1 MMLKCQFHTHSAQDP
16 KDKISYSE
24 KKLISRAAK
33 FNYDVLAITCHDKL
47 VFNKNLRK
55 FAEKK
60 GILLIPGI
68 ELSIN
73 KKHVL
78 ILNPTKDISNVKSF
92 EQLREYKSSHPKCL
106 IIAPH
111 PFFPTSKS
119 LKKSL
124 IDNIDIF
131 DAIEYSFCYTK
142 SKNHNTPAVALAKRW
157 KKPIVATSDCHI
169 LKYLDLGYALI
180 DAKKDIPS
188 IFKAIKQNR
197 IKNITRPISYFTIF
211 KVLFKM
217 IFQKKYNLL
226 S

>member
-1 MMLKCQFHTHSAQDP
+1 MLKCQFHTHSGEDP

-24 KKLISRAAK
+24 RDLISHAANL
-33 FNYDVLAITCHDKL
+33 NYDVLAITCHDKI

-68 ELSIN
+68 ELSI
-73 KKHVL
+73 KKTHNL
-78 ILNPTKDISNVKSF
+78 ILNPTSEILEVVTFKN
-92 EQLREYKSSHPKCL
+92 LRNYKKHHPECL

-119 LKKSL
+119 LKKNL
-124 IDNIDIF
+124 IDNIDIY

-142 SKNHNTPAVALAKRW
+142 TKNYNDEAIALAKRW
-157 KKPIVATSDCHI
+157 KKPIIATSDCHI
-169 LKYLDLGYALI
+169 LKYLDLSYAEVEAEKSI
-180 DAKKDIPS
+180 SS

-197 IKNITRPISYFTIF
+197 IENHTQPISYFTIF
-211 KVLFKM
+211 KILTKLYWGNFSK
-217 IFQKKYNLL
+217 
-226 S
+226 